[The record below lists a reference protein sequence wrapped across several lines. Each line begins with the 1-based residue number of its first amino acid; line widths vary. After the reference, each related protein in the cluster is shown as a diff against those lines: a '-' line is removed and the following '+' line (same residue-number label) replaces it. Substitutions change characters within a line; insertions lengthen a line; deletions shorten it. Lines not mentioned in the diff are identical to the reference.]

1 MDPITALGIAGNVVT
16 FVDFAWTVLSEA
28 RTIYRSSDGASD
40 EAGFLDTLV
49 SDVRRQHN
57 GLISDPTAP
66 KDLLTLIDKSKRIA
80 SELLK
85 ALADL
90 QAQPKRSK
98 WKSFVAA
105 LKEVWGKNKTES
117 LLNRLLNLQGQ
128 INSHLISAT
137 RSVSHLWLR
146 YEPS

>member
-1 MDPITALGIAGNVVT
+1 MDTITALGVAGNVVT
-16 FVDFAWTVLSEA
+16 FVDFAWAVLTEA
-28 RTIYRSSDGASD
+28 RTIYKSSDGASD

-49 SDVRRQHN
+49 SDMRRQHDA
-57 GLISDPTAP
+57 LISDPTAP
-66 KDLLTLIDKSKRIA
+66 KDLLKLVEKSKYIA

-85 ALADL
+85 ALTEL

-117 LLNRLLNLQGQ
+117 LLNRLLNLQSQ

-137 RSVSHLWLR
+137 TSVPIGAW
-146 YEPS
+146 PVV